1 MPLALSV
8 YFEIVRFTAALV
20 VLLSHAWPIFFPA
33 SPLPWP
39 GHDAVVVFF
48 VLSGYVISHASET
61 KDTTLW
67 RYVLSRTSRILCVT
81 IPALLLGAVVAV
93 YVGTPAADIAIPSL
107 LNAVFLGQSWTL
119 NVGPPENA
127 PYWSL
132 CYEVWYY
139 AIFGAAFYLTG
150 SKRWI
155 AIAVASLLAGPKIL
169 LLMPCWLIGVA
180 LHRNISRFRRSNV
193 EAAYLF
199 IGSAIVYL
207 VFFWFDASI
216 AIRRYLEAP
225 LILFYL
231 RASNQF
237 IGDTILAIV
246 VALNFIAVAKF
257 QENSTHALVRIRPVA
272 AWFAGATLSFY
283 LFHYPLLQFSK
294 ANGYTGALSLV
305 ALIGMLFLLASV
317 TERRR
322 KGFRDVLERAFAYAP
337 DVPLPES
344 ARLGRAWGFSERLSK

>member
-150 SKRWI
+150 SRRWDRHRCRL
-155 AIAVASLLAGPKIL
+155 ASGRPQDSSPHAVLADRRRAASQHLALPPVECRSGL
-169 LLMPCWLIGVA
+169 FV
-180 LHRNISRFRRSNV
+180 HR
-193 EAAYLF
+193 
-199 IGSAIVYL
+199 
-207 VFFWFDASI
+207 
-216 AIRRYLEAP
+216 
-225 LILFYL
+225 L
-231 RASNQF
+231 RHCLSCF
-237 IGDTILAIV
+237 L
-246 VALNFIAVAKF
+246 
-257 QENSTHALVRIRPVA
+257 LVRDID
-272 AWFAGATLSFY
+272 
-283 LFHYPLLQFSK
+283 
-294 ANGYTGALSLV
+294 
-305 ALIGMLFLLASV
+305 
-317 TERRR
+317 
-322 KGFRDVLERAFAYAP
+322 RDQEIP
-337 DVPLPES
+337 
-344 ARLGRAWGFSERLSK
+344 